1 MMRPACEQCKHFIPS
16 MVPKMSG
23 HCAKFRARRPEIKY
37 EFVFMARLDHTLCGE
52 NGRYFEPKKSAD
64 TVE

>member
-16 MVPKMSG
+16 MIPKMSG
-23 HCAKFRARRPEIKY
+23 HCAKFRARRPELKH

-52 NGRYFEPKKSAD
+52 NGRYFEPKKKSD
-64 TVE
+64 E